1 MRNILRKMHDD
12 ILLNGED
19 SVFGVVS
26 LIVSIFTSMSSILFL
41 MYSMGKYREPNSFVL
56 FLQNNQWIPI
66 LFLIINILG
75 WAFYVTYIVNYENWY
90 DDENDHALSYT
101 MFYIWF
107 VCTFSWVV
115 TFPVLVA
122 ISLIKHIFIIPT
134 ILLIMLVTKQR
145 PEKMTMTQQY
155 EKFLRE

>member
-1 MRNILRKMHDD
+1 MHDD

>member
-19 SVFGVVS
+19 SVFSVVS
-26 LIVSIFTSMSSILFL
+26 LVISIFTSMSSILFL
-41 MYSMGKYREPNSFVL
+41 MYSMGKYRDPDPFVL

-66 LFLIINILG
+66 LFLITNILG
-75 WAFYVTYIVNYENWY
+75 WAFYVTYLVNHENWY

-101 MFYIWF
+101 MYYIWF

-115 TFPVLVA
+115 TFPVLIT
-122 ISLIKHIFIIPT
+122 ISLIKHIVIIPT
-134 ILLIMLVTKQR
+134 ILFIMLVTKQR

>member
-1 MRNILRKMHDD
+1 MRNILRKMHGD

-26 LIVSIFTSMSSILFL
+26 LVISIFTSMSSILFL
-41 MYSMGKYREPNSFVL
+41 MYSMGKYRDPDPFVL

-66 LFLIINILG
+66 LFLILNILG
-75 WAFYVTYIVNYENWY
+75 WAFYVTYLVNHENWY

-115 TFPVLVA
+115 TFPVLIT
-122 ISLIKHIFIIPT
+122 ISLIKHIVIIPT
-134 ILLIMLVTKQR
+134 ILFIMLVTKQR
-145 PEKMTMTQQY
+145 SEKMTITQQY

>member
-19 SVFGVVS
+19 SVFGIVS
-26 LIVSIFTSMSSILFL
+26 LIISIFTSMSSILFL

-56 FLQNNQWIPI
+56 FLQNNQWFAV

-75 WAFYVTYIVNYENWY
+75 WAFYVTYTVNYENWY
-90 DDENDHALSYT
+90 DDENDHALTYT
-101 MFYIWF
+101 MYYIWF

-134 ILLIMLVTKQR
+134 ILFIMLVTKQR

>member
-19 SVFGVVS
+19 SVFGVIS
-26 LIVSIFTSMSSILFL
+26 LVISIFTSMSSILFL
-41 MYSMGKYREPNSFVL
+41 IYSMGKYREPDPFVL

-66 LFLIINILG
+66 LFLITNILG
-75 WAFYVTYIVNYENWY
+75 WAFYVTYLVNHENWY

-101 MFYIWF
+101 MYYIWF

-115 TFPVLVA
+115 TFPVLIT
-122 ISLIKHIFIIPT
+122 ISLIKHIVIIPT
-134 ILLIMLVTKQR
+134 ILFIMLVTKQR
-145 PEKMTMTQQY
+145 PEKMTITQQY

>member
-19 SVFGVVS
+19 SVFGVIS
-26 LIVSIFTSMSSILFL
+26 LVISIFTSMSSILFL
-41 MYSMGKYREPNSFVL
+41 IYSMGKYREPDPFVL

-66 LFLIINILG
+66 LFLILNILG
-75 WAFYVTYIVNYENWY
+75 WAFYVTYLVNHENWY

-115 TFPVLVA
+115 TFPVLIT
-122 ISLIKHIFIIPT
+122 ISLIKHIVIIPT
-134 ILLIMLVTKQR
+134 ILFIMLVTKQR
-145 PEKMTMTQQY
+145 PEKMTITQQY

>member
-26 LIVSIFTSMSSILFL
+26 LVISIFTSMSSILFL
-41 MYSMGKYREPNSFVL
+41 LYSMGKYRESNSFVL

-75 WAFYVTYIVNYENWY
+75 WAFYVTYLVNHENWY

-101 MFYIWF
+101 TFYIWF
-107 VCTFSWVV
+107 VCTFSWAV
-115 TFPVLVA
+115 TFPVLIA
-122 ISLIKHIFIIPT
+122 ISLIKHIVIIPT
-134 ILLIMLVTKQR
+134 ILFIMLVTKQR

>member
-12 ILLNGED
+12 ILQNGE
-19 SVFGVVS
+19 S
-26 LIVSIFTSMSSILFL
+26 SIFGIITLMVAICTSMSSIIFL
-41 MYSMGKYREPNSFVL
+41 LYSMGKYREPNMFVL
-56 FLQNNQWIPI
+56 FLQNNQWVPI
-66 LFLIINILG
+66 LFFILNILG
-75 WAFYVTYIVNYENWY
+75 WAFYVTYLVNHENWY
-90 DDENDHALSYT
+90 DDENSHVLTFT

-115 TFPVLVA
+115 TFPILIT
-122 ISLIKHIFIIPT
+122 ISLIKHICINPT
-134 ILLIMLVTKQR
+134 IWFVTLFTKRR